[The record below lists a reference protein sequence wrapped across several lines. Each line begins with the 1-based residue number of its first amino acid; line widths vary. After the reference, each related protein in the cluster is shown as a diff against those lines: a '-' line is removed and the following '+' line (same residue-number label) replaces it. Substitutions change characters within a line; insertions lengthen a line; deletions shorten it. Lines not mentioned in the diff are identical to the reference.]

1 MPKNQKIKNLV
12 HISLDIIHL
21 KICAKFFINLT
32 IQWLKLNVPVEKN
45 AHFLNYGI
53 SLTFREKRAYVP
65 TLSDHI
71 SAMKQAFSVL

>member
-45 AHFLNYGI
+45 AHFLNYRI

-71 SAMKQAFSVL
+71 SAMKQVFSVL

>member
-1 MPKNQKIKNLV
+1 MPKNQKMKNLV

-45 AHFLNYGI
+45 AHFLNY
-53 SLTFREKRAYVP
+53 
-65 TLSDHI
+65 
-71 SAMKQAFSVL
+71 